1 MSNPVLPEQ
10 ARAELV
16 RQLGAARQTVRSC
29 KNDPDLLPKARHRV
43 DEIKCAL
50 GERGE
55 VWWDD
60 GTPDYNRRMVQNSP
74 YAAWFRNIRGEAYWH
89 RFGREPV
96 PKPQED
102 RPMRD
107 PMPPGSDVPR
117 S

>member
-43 DEIKCAL
+43 DEIKRAL

-74 YAAWFRNIRGEAYWH
+74 YAAWFRNIRGEAYLA
-89 RFGREPV
+89 
-96 PKPQED
+96 
-102 RPMRD
+102 
-107 PMPPGSDVPR
+107 
-117 S
+117 